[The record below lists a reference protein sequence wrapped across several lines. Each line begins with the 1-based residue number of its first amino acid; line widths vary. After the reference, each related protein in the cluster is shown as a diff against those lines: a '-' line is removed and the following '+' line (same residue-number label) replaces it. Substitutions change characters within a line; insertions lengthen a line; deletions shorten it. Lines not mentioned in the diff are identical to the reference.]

1 MFGLYQVLMKPDN
14 TGTKVIC
21 FGNQGIF
28 FLFVT
33 WEKNKRKRKKPP
45 HKAEIFFWQGQKDSP
60 FLRKSGVGSDSTL
73 CCLHYRPVRILYS
86 LPANTKKTSTQGGD
100 FFLAGAE
107 GFEPSTK
114 VLETHVLPL
123 HHAPIAF
130 ATAIVYWI
138 RGRMSSSFY
147 RRSRVKSYIMMPA
160 ATAAFRDSAP
170 PRMGRRRRWVAVAF
184 TASETPFPSLP
195 IMRTKEAE
203 TSFRS

>member
-1 MFGLYQVLMKPDN
+1 MGFS
-14 TGTKVIC
+14 
-21 FGNQGIF
+21 F
-28 FLFVT
+28 FSSPGKRIKEK
-33 WEKNKRKRKKPP
+33 EKNLHTRWWFI
-45 HKAEIFFWQGQKDSP
+45 AWQGQKDST

-147 RRSRVKSYIMMPA
+147 RRLRVKSYIMMPA

-170 PRMGRRRRWVAVAF
+170 PRMGSRRRWVAVAF